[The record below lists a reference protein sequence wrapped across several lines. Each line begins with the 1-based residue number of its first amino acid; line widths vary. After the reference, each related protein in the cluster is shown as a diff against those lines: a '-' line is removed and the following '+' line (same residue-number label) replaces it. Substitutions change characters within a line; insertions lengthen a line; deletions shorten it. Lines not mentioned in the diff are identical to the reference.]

1 MLSSVA
7 LPERPAPAT
16 AGILLVD
23 DKEDNLLALEAV
35 LERLGPRLVRA
46 SSGAEAL
53 AAVEREEFALVVLDV
68 QMPGMDGFQTARLLN
83 ARRAAE
89 PTPIIFLTA
98 NSHDP
103 ASQLRGYAEGAV
115 DYLVKPFDPVVLR
128 SKVSVFVAL
137 YQARK
142 QVALQTALLRE
153 HVFEAQRRESE
164 ARYHALAEAMPQVVW
179 TADHAGR
186 LEYCNGRWFEYTGLD
201 RSELA
206 RSETPIHPD
215 DRPAVRAEFER
226 AVAERRPF
234 EVLYRVRRA
243 SDGTYRWHLGRAVP
257 SLDAAGQVVRWIG
270 TATEVD
276 AQRRSEEEARFLAE
290 ASNALAASFDLGLA
304 LQQVTALAVPAIADL
319 CAVHMPEEG
328 QRILHLSAGRELL
341 ALLQGEGP
349 DPLEPLGVGE
359 VLSTGLAVAWSTP
372 AITRRAAAQRLGIR
386 HFVSVPLISR
396 GAILGALTFLQRKG
410 EEGPPR
416 VSEVLANDLA
426 RRVAL
431 AADNA
436 RLYSQAQD
444 AVRLRDEFLS
454 VASHELRTPLTP
466 LNLKLGMLRRRAE
479 EAGHGLIPAP
489 RVRAD
494 VTTAARHVE
503 RLTELVDHLLD
514 VTRIR
519 AGKIQLQIEPVDL
532 AEVVRD
538 GAMRFAMAAA
548 DVHSPIELD
557 VPPSCIGRWDQ
568 IRLEQVIT
576 NLLSNALKFGAG
588 TPVQVKLS
596 REGERV
602 LLVVKDQG
610 IGMDEAMLARVF
622 GRFERGPSSRNYA
635 GLGLGLYITK
645 QIVIALDGTI
655 SVQSAPGRGAVFT
668 VDLPLAS
675 PEGASLTPSPGW

>member
-1 MLSSVA
+1 MA
-7 LPERPAPAT
+7 LAEGSAPA
-16 AGILLVD
+16 AASVLLVD
-23 DKEDNLLALEAV
+23 DNPDNLLALEAV
-35 LERLGPRLVRA
+35 LDRLRLRLVRA
-46 SSGAEAL
+46 ASGAEAL
-53 AAVEREEFALVVLDV
+53 AAVERAEFALVILDV

-83 ARRAAE
+83 TRRAAE

-103 ASQLRGYAEGAV
+103 ASQLQGYAEGAV
-115 DYLVKPFDPVVLR
+115 DYLVKPFDPAVLR
-128 SKVSVFVAL
+128 SKVSVFVSL
-137 YQARK
+137 YGARK
-142 QVALQTALLRE
+142 QVAHQAALLRE
-153 HVFEAQRRESE
+153 HAFEAQRRESE
-164 ARYHALAEAMPQVVW
+164 ARYMALAEAMPQVVW
-179 TADHAGR
+179 TADRTGR
-186 LEYCNGRWFEYTGLD
+186 LEYCNRRWFEYTGLD
-201 RSELA
+201 PSQIAESA
-206 RSETPIHPD
+206 TPIHPD
-215 DRPAVRAEFER
+215 DRAAVGAEFER
-226 AVAERRPF
+226 AVSERRPF

-243 SDGTYRWHLGRAVP
+243 SDGTYRWHLGRATP
-257 SLDAAGQVVRWIG
+257 SVDDAGEVVRWIG

-276 AQRRSEEEARFLAE
+276 AQRRSQDEARFLAE

-304 LQQVTALAVPAIADL
+304 LQQVTALAVPVIADL
-319 CAVHMPEEG
+319 CAVHMREEG
-328 QRILHLSAGRELL
+328 QRVLHLSASKELL
-341 ALLQGEGP
+341 ALLEREGP
-349 DPLEPLGVGE
+349 DPLEALGVGE

-372 AITRRAAAQRLGIR
+372 AITRKALAQRLGIR
-386 HFVSVPLISR
+386 HFVSVPLVSR
-396 GAILGALTFLQRKG
+396 GAILGALTLVQRKG
-410 EEGPPR
+410 EEGTPK
-416 VSEVLANDLA
+416 VSELLANDLA

-479 EAGHGLIPAP
+479 EASGGFIASV
-489 RVRAD
+489 RVESD
-494 VTTAARHVE
+494 VTTAARHVQ

-519 AGKIQLQIEPVDL
+519 AGKLQLQIEPVDL
-532 AEVVRD
+532 VEVVRD
-538 GAMRFAMAAA
+538 GVLRFAAVAA
-548 DVHSPIELD
+548 DVHSRIEVDL
-557 VPPSCIGRWDQ
+557 PSSLVGRWDRV
-568 IRLEQVIT
+568 RLEQVIT

-588 TPVQVKLS
+588 LPVSVKVA

-602 LLVVKDQG
+602 LLLVRDQG

-622 GRFERGPSSRNYA
+622 GRFERGPSSRNYG

-645 QIVIALDGTI
+645 QIVVGLDGTI

-668 VDLPLAS
+668 VDLPLAA